1 MIPSK
6 KKESLFFFFFF
17 FPSGENRKTKT
28 IHSIRKK
35 KKHLLRMWSSLV
47 FEERIYVRRS
57 SNASKQIESL
67 ILRVCN
73 PETKV
78 RYALKVYPPDMERRC
93 FSPSFLALVDA
104 MQTWKHPYITP
115 CVSAALGSN
124 LPDLHQSIVNVV
136 LAEIHH
142 RRKKRKRDRRE
153 TKRSDLTNVGFC
165 LMPFTPHQ
173 DLGLFLWNNRQ
184 RTEAVFYQLLSFA
197 RDIILG
203 LLHLH
208 QSNHIVQDLK
218 LENILI
224 FQEGERLVAKLSDL
238 EEVADL
244 NKIGWRF
251 ARGTDGYLAPERL
264 HHLFPLHMGLDIWS
278 LGVILWCMFGT
289 PAFGGDGGSRSHSY
303 DRHLSAII
311 GELQKFV
318 HPTDQKEVWNRW
330 TPRYLPEASVT
341 FWNPQTAAKE
351 VATYLNPNLE
361 LVEEF
366 RGFPESGML
375 QLIMQR
381 CLQFDPR
388 ARPSIFMLADMLQCS
403 IAKVDSGL
411 TQSFVI
417 SVEQLSRLEPWAA
430 SLIRCEAFEADLT
443 QFIRDAKLDSM
454 LNLQAQ
460 QVLQRIKRRA
470 AHIFLRFLLKTSV
483 YLDAPTRANDMWM
496 ASLWLAT
503 HCYVDVG
510 ELPVRSSKQK
520 SLWTRWS
527 QRAHRDGVEMLHALE
542 WSISQDVSACYLSDA
557 SSSSSSCSSSSSSS
571 ISTSCVSSS

>member
-1 MIPSK
+1 
-6 KKESLFFFFFF
+6 
-17 FPSGENRKTKT
+17 
-28 IHSIRKK
+28 
-35 KKHLLRMWSSLV
+35 
-47 FEERIYVRRS
+47 
-57 SNASKQIESL
+57 
-67 ILRVCN
+67 
-73 PETKV
+73 
-78 RYALKVYPPDMERRC
+78 
-93 FSPSFLALVDA
+93 
-104 MQTWKHPYITP
+104 
-115 CVSAALGSN
+115 
-124 LPDLHQSIVNVV
+124 
-136 LAEIHH
+136 
-142 RRKKRKRDRRE
+142 
-153 TKRSDLTNVGFC
+153 
-165 LMPFTPHQ
+165 
-173 DLGLFLWNNRQ
+173 
-184 RTEAVFYQLLSFA
+184 
-197 RDIILG
+197 
-203 LLHLH
+203 
-208 QSNHIVQDLK
+208 
-218 LENILI
+218 
-224 FQEGERLVAKLSDL
+224 
-238 EEVADL
+238 
-244 NKIGWRF
+244 
-251 ARGTDGYLAPERL
+251 
-264 HHLFPLHMGLDIWS
+264 
-278 LGVILWCMFGT
+278 VILWCMFST
-289 PAFGGDGGSRSHSY
+289 PAFGGHGSRSHSY

-341 FWNPQTAAKE
+341 FWNPLAPAKE

-361 LVEEF
+361 LAEEF

-388 ARPSIFMLADMLQCS
+388 ARPSISTIADMLQCS
-403 IAKVDSGL
+403 VGKVDPA
-411 TQSFVI
+411 TFKPCESFVI

-430 SLIRCEAFEADLT
+430 SLTRCEAFEADLT